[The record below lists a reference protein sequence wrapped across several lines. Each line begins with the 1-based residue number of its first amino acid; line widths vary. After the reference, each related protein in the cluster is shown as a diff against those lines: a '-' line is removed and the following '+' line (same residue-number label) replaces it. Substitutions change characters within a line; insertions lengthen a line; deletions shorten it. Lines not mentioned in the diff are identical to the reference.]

1 MNMPLNVIHKQ
12 YQGETRLQASLIGR
26 VRKRVG
32 WCPLS
37 KGRSYFRVNE
47 GILWLKTPPPTTI
60 SVWGNLDEGNGT
72 ERKGLRLWHSKS
84 FGPSSAGRKGFLPRF
99 HSFLSSDKPQ
109 TDNMKCCGLG
119 LTADPKAGLAGS
131 WEQRS
136 PQLDFLLMRPS
147 FLMRDTI
154 SMWNI
159 LCPAKQTS
167 SHVARVLR

>member
-12 YQGETRLQASLIGR
+12 YQGETRLRASLIGR

-47 GILWLKTPPPTTI
+47 GILWLKTPPPTTTI

-109 TDNMKCCGLG
+109 TDNTKCCGLR
-119 LTADPKAGLAGS
+119 LTADPKAG
-131 WEQRS
+131 W
-136 PQLDFLLMRPS
+136 QLRTALSSIGLFINEAILFDER
-147 FLMRDTI
+147 TI